1 MSESQH
7 QLQWRGRT
15 VGPWTLAQIREG
27 LDTGEIH
34 SLYRVCVNGEWLT
47 LRDYL
52 EQVDAVELER
62 RATLLGSSKRQKEA
76 EKPAEPAFSGE
87 KRTLGFATQVTKP
100 NPFGKPPPVFVKSTS
115 GIDSLRSS
123 YSHNNGDAPP
133 VDLPPTCWLAVAAFV
148 VSCACF
154 VPYLNLV
161 SWLPGIVLGH
171 LALQQFERQTA
182 LEGRGLALGALI
194 ISYTTLGFAVITAF
208 FFPDLFYRV
217 FPIGDA

>member
-1 MSESQH
+1 MSDTQH
-7 QLQWRGRT
+7 QLQWRGRS
-15 VGPWTLAQIREG
+15 VGPWTLVQIREA
-27 LDTGEIH
+27 LDVGEIH
-34 SLYRVCVNGEWLT
+34 SLYRICISGEWLT

-62 RATLLGSSKRQKEA
+62 RAVSLGTSLRQKDVDRPREQA
-76 EKPAEPAFSGE
+76 PLPG
-87 KRTLGFATQVTKP
+87 KRTMGFESQVSRP
-100 NPFGKPPPVFVKSTS
+100 NPFGKPPPVFVKGAS
-115 GIDSLRSS
+115 G
-123 YSHNNGDAPP
+123 P
-133 VDLPPTCWLAVAAFV
+133 VQGALHEIPDDLPTCWLAVAAFV

-161 SWLPGIVLGH
+161 SWLPGLVLGH
-171 LALQQFERQTA
+171 LALKQLDQQPM

-194 ISYTTLGFAVITAF
+194 ISYATTAFAVITVL

>member
-15 VGPWTLAQIREG
+15 VGPWALAQIREG
-27 LDTGEIH
+27 LDSGEIH
-34 SLYRVCVNGEWLT
+34 SLYRICISGEWLT

-62 RATLLGSSKRQKEA
+62 RAAQLGAASRPKEQD
-76 EKPAEPAFSGE
+76 KPAPQE
-87 KRTLGFATQVTKP
+87 RHTLGFATQVTKP

-115 GIDSLRSS
+115 GIDSLRTS
-123 YSHNNGDAPP
+123 YAQQNGDDPSA
-133 VDLPPTCWLAVAAFV
+133 DLAPTCWLAVAAFV

-171 LALQQFERQTA
+171 LALQQFERHSA

-194 ISYTTLGFAVITAF
+194 ISYTTLGFAVITAC

>member
-1 MSESQH
+1 MSDTHH
-7 QLQWRGRT
+7 QLQWRGRI

-34 SLYRVCVNGEWLT
+34 SLYRVGVNGEWLT

-52 EQVDAVELER
+52 EQVDAVDLER
-62 RATLLGSSKRQKEA
+62 RAALLGSSKRQKEA
-76 EKPAEPAFSGE
+76 EKMAEPVFTGE
-87 KRTLGFATQVTKP
+87 KRTLGFATQVAKP
-100 NPFGKPPPVFVKSTS
+100 NPFGKPPPVFVKSSS
-115 GIDSLRSS
+115 GIDSLRPHSP
-123 YSHNNGDAPP
+123 HNGDAAPGE
-133 VDLPPTCWLAVAAFV
+133 LPPTCWLAVAAFV

-171 LALQQFERQTA
+171 LALQQLERQTA

-194 ISYTTLGFAVITAF
+194 ISYTTLGFAVITAS
-208 FFPDLFYRV
+208 FFPELFYRV